1 MVDFFGIFTVN
12 GAYLFIALTV
22 LFLISFIMVIT
33 LLCKLKNLTK
43 RYEDFM
49 GGRDGRTM
57 EEVIRGKLDEIE
69 DIKLKSFKNGKDIAE
84 LFEKMEKTVCKV
96 GLVKY
101 DAFNEMGGKLS
112 FALVLLNEHN
122 TGLSMNSMHGPEG
135 SYVYVKEIINGQSY
149 IALGDEEQKA
159 LDIALDRNTQ

>member
-1 MVDFFGIFTVN
+1 MIDFFGILTIN
-12 GAYLFIALTV
+12 GAYIFIALAV
-22 LFLISFIMVIT
+22 LVFIAFIMIIT
-33 LLCKLKNLTK
+33 LLCKLNNLTK
-43 RYEDFM
+43 RYESFM
-49 GGRDGRTM
+49 GGRDARTM
-57 EEVIRGKLDEIE
+57 EEVIKGKLDEIE

-159 LDIALDRNTQ
+159 LDIALEKN

>member
-1 MVDFFGIFTVN
+1 MIDFFGIFTVN
-12 GAYLFIALTV
+12 GAYLFIVLVVALIV
-22 LFLISFIMVIT
+22 AFCLIIS

-43 RYEDFM
+43 RYEMFM
-49 GGRDGRTM
+49 GGRDGRTL
-57 EEVIRGKLDEIE
+57 EELITSKLGEIE
-69 DIKLKSFKNGKDIAE
+69 DIKLKSFKNGKDIADIY
-84 LFEKMEKTVCKV
+84 EKLEKTVCKV

-112 FALVLLNEHN
+112 FALVLLNENN

-159 LDIALDRNTQ
+159 LNIALDKNS